1 MPGIALQCDGIKT
14 TGEPCGNSY
23 FGGDGSLVQGPYKPH
38 GYFFTQRTELVND
51 ARTFGWTV
59 ATRKGVLVDLC
70 PTCTEERLKQKER
83 NIMANK
89 KHPQFILAMD
99 ASYFTN
105 HPTFEFKQGFNVFPS
120 EDFIKEAQ
128 SHLVIRERETLEKDP
143 TYRQVLPYV
152 IVRQRNSDGKIL
164 YQPYRRTSMVG
175 ESRLA
180 GNVSIGYGGHID
192 YDDIATDQ
200 DTPGVVN
207 LYQTI
212 FLAAAREV
220 QEELNTRDHANTTM
234 FNNTPLTFPGYFIL
248 DDTNEVGKVH
258 VGVIMFL
265 DLPDNID
272 LDINEEELTY
282 MPQMTAEQL
291 AASDL
296 PIENWS
302 RIFFD
307 KAQGENWDER

>member
-1 MPGIALQCDGIKT
+1 
-14 TGEPCGNSY
+14 
-23 FGGDGSLVQGPYKPH
+23 
-38 GYFFTQRTELVND
+38 
-51 ARTFGWTV
+51 
-59 ATRKGVLVDLC
+59 
-70 PTCTEERLKQKER
+70 
-83 NIMANK
+83 MANK

-291 AASDL
+291 AALDL